1 MLKVLKMMMSQGGD
15 DEENGFSQQ
24 DMNLRFPFVSG
35 YYLLTIVGF
44 TVLYSCISGIV
55 FVVVANDLLGRHDSC
70 ISEVVWVGAE
80 VGVKKLTWFFCLR
93 WSVRNAESHGIGL
106 LVCCSDL

>member
-1 MLKVLKMMMSQGGD
+1 MMMVMISKGGD

-24 DMNLRFPFVSG
+24 DMNLRFLFVPG

-44 TVLYSCISGIV
+44 TVLCSCISGIV

-70 ISEVVWVGAE
+70 ISEVSGL
-80 VGVKKLTWFFCLR
+80 GLKLGLR
-93 WSVRNAESHGIGL
+93 S
-106 LVCCSDL
+106 